1 MKSSEPWILATDIDN
16 TLTGDAQALRR
27 LAIQLAAEQARGK
40 LFLILS
46 TGRRLEQ
53 VLNGFSL
60 EGIPEPKAIITQ
72 VGTEIY
78 LPPFEPDSAP
88 LPDWDSWLRDQF
100 GRKRAI
106 SFLSGIEGLEMQP
119 DKYNTFLK
127 VSCYLDKTPNPEMA
141 ASNIRDRI
149 SEANLEEVY
158 QVIWSSGRDLDI
170 IPSAAG
176 KGKAIRY
183 LIEFLGFGSPGVV
196 VAGDSGNDRS
206 MFEEFERGIVVANAQ
221 PELKR
226 LRDEGSYPGIYFAKQ
241 PFAAGVE
248 EGLQSLDLLP
258 GRKHA

>member
-1 MKSSEPWILATDIDN
+1 MSSEPWILATDIDN
-16 TLTGDAQALRR
+16 TLTGDAPALRR
-27 LAIQLAAEQARGK
+27 LATLLAAEQARGT

-53 VLNGFSL
+53 VLNGFNA
-60 EGIPEPKAIITQ
+60 EGIPEPKAIISQ

-78 LPPFEPDSAP
+78 LPPFEPESAP
-88 LPDWDSWLRDQF
+88 LPDWDALLRDQF
-100 GRKRAI
+100 VRKRAI
-106 SFLSGIEGLEMQP
+106 SFLSGIKGLVMQP
-119 DKYNTFLK
+119 AKYNTLLK
-127 VSCYLDKTPNPEMA
+127 VSCYLDRTPNPEMA
-141 ASNIRDRI
+141 ASNVRDRI
-149 SEANLEEVY
+149 SDAELEEVY

-176 KGKAIRY
+176 KGRAIRY
-183 LIEFLGFGSPGVV
+183 LIEFLGLGSPTVV

-226 LRDEGSYPGIYFAKQ
+226 LRDERAHPGIYFAKQ

-248 EGLQSLDLLP
+248 EGLRGFDLLP
-258 GRKHA
+258 GPPR